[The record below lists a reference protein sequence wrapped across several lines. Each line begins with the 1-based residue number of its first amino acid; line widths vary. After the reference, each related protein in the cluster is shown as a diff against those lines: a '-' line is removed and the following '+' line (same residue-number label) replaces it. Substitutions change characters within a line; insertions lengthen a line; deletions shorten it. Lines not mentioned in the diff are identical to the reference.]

1 MNREGVGDPEVRAA
15 GRSKPDREWY
25 PDNFDWYL
33 KWVASVIVLCS
44 LAMRAAGPE
53 YRMLDIYFGWVGIAL
68 WIWVSVIWR
77 DRALIMLN
85 VVSWF
90 MLTVA
95 ILKEWQSE
103 TPGRGKR
110 NIPGTLIVCSVS
122 SIRIY
127 STWIASMD
135 LEDERDGY
143 DTCKRDRKTK
153 K

>member
-1 MNREGVGDPEVRAA
+1 MKGKGDLMVRAD
-15 GRSKPDREWY
+15 GRTKPDREWY

-33 KWVASVIVLCS
+33 KWVASAIVLCS

-95 ILKEWQSE
+95 ILKEW
-103 TPGRGKR
+103 
-110 NIPGTLIVCSVS
+110 
-122 SIRIY
+122 
-127 STWIASMD
+127 
-135 LEDERDGY
+135 
-143 DTCKRDRKTK
+143 
-153 K
+153 

>member
-1 MNREGVGDPEVRAA
+1 MKGKGDPMVRAD
-15 GRSKPDREWY
+15 GRTKPDREWY
-25 PDNFDWYL
+25 PEDFDWYL
-33 KWVASVIVLCS
+33 KWVASAIVLCS

-95 ILKEWQSE
+95 ILKEW
-103 TPGRGKR
+103 
-110 NIPGTLIVCSVS
+110 
-122 SIRIY
+122 
-127 STWIASMD
+127 
-135 LEDERDGY
+135 
-143 DTCKRDRKTK
+143 
-153 K
+153 

>member
-1 MNREGVGDPEVRAA
+1 MKREGVGDPEVRAS
-15 GRSKPDREWY
+15 GRLKPDREWY

-53 YRMLDIYFGWVGIAL
+53 YRMLDIYFGWFGIAL
-68 WIWVSVIWR
+68 WIWVSIIWR

-95 ILKEWQSE
+95 ILKEW
-103 TPGRGKR
+103 
-110 NIPGTLIVCSVS
+110 
-122 SIRIY
+122 
-127 STWIASMD
+127 
-135 LEDERDGY
+135 
-143 DTCKRDRKTK
+143 
-153 K
+153 

>member
-1 MNREGVGDPEVRAA
+1 MKREGRGDPEVRAS

-33 KWVASVIVLCS
+33 KWVASAIVLCS

-53 YRMLDIYFGWVGIAL
+53 YRMLDIYFDWFGIGL
-68 WIWVSVIWR
+68 WIWVSIIWR

-95 ILKEWQSE
+95 ILKEW
-103 TPGRGKR
+103 
-110 NIPGTLIVCSVS
+110 
-122 SIRIY
+122 
-127 STWIASMD
+127 
-135 LEDERDGY
+135 
-143 DTCKRDRKTK
+143 
-153 K
+153 